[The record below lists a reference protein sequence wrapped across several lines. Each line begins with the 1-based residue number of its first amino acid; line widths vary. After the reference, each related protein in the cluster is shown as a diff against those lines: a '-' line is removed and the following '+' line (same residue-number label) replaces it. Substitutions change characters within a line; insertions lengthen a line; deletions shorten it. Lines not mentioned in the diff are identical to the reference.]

1 MRARLEIATV
11 PRPRRSNWTTSAVAF
26 AITAAVLITPLIPT
40 GTASAQEA
48 TPAPAACDV
57 EPRPIT
63 FLADLLAAPKPEV
76 TPTPVA
82 GIPDGT
88 DVTDPVVR
96 AEVEKVVQTL
106 IICVNQ
112 GEILRAFSLYDDEFV
127 RRLIDP
133 DGIMS
138 SEIAIEVGKSLAKTV
153 PADPEDITTLDEIIL
168 IRALPDGTVVVVFQT
183 HGGPDR
189 DQDDSQIDLF
199 ELRKVNDRWLIV
211 DGLTDLDPQ
220 SLPTPTS

>member
-1 MRARLEIATV
+1 MENATL
-11 PRPRRSNWTTSAVAF
+11 PRPPRNRWTTRALAIALTCAVLSTPIILTTSA
-26 AITAAVLITPLIPT
+26 I
-40 GTASAQEA
+40 AQEA
-48 TPAPAACDV
+48 TPAPVACDV
-57 EPRPIT
+57 EPRPVT
-63 FLADLLAAPKPEV
+63 FLADILAAPKPEV

-82 GIPDGT
+82 GIPEGT

-96 AEVEKVVQTL
+96 AEIEKVVQTL

-133 DGIMS
+133 DGIMG

-153 PADPEDITTLDEIIL
+153 PADAEDVTTLDEIIL
-168 IRALPDGTVVVVFQT
+168 VRALPDGTVAVVFRT

-189 DQDDSQIDLF
+189 EQDDSQIDLF
-199 ELRKVNDRWLIV
+199 VLRNVDTRWLII

-220 SLPTPTS
+220 SLPTPSA

>member
-1 MRARLEIATV
+1 MEIATL
-11 PRPRRSNWTTSAVAF
+11 PRSRRSKWTTSAVVVALTG
-26 AITAAVLITPLIPT
+26 AILITPVIPT
-40 GTASAQEA
+40 RTAVAQEA
-48 TPAPAACDV
+48 TPAPATCDV

-82 GIPDGT
+82 GVPDGT

-133 DGIMS
+133 DGIMG

-153 PADPEDITTLDEIIL
+153 PADPEDVTTLDEIVL
-168 IRALPDGTVVVVFQT
+168 VRALPDGTVAVVFRT

-189 DQDDSQIDLF
+189 DKDYSQIDLF
-199 ELRKVNDRWLIV
+199 VLRKVNDRWLII
-211 DGLTDLDPQ
+211 DGLTDLDPE
-220 SLPTPTS
+220 SLPTPTA

>member
-1 MRARLEIATV
+1 LTCAVLSTPIIL
-11 PRPRRSNWTTSAVAF
+11 TTSA
-26 AITAAVLITPLIPT
+26 I
-40 GTASAQEA
+40 AQEA
-48 TPAPAACDV
+48 TPAPVACDV
-57 EPRPIT
+57 EPRPVT
-63 FLADLLAAPKPEV
+63 FLADILAAPKPEV

-82 GIPDGT
+82 GIPEGT

-96 AEVEKVVQTL
+96 AEIEKVVQTL

-133 DGIMS
+133 DGIMG

-153 PADPEDITTLDEIIL
+153 PADAEDVTTLDEIIL
-168 IRALPDGTVVVVFQT
+168 VRALPDGTVAVVFRT

-189 DQDDSQIDLF
+189 EQDDSQIDLF
-199 ELRKVNDRWLIV
+199 VLRNVDTRWLII

-220 SLPTPTS
+220 SLPTPSA